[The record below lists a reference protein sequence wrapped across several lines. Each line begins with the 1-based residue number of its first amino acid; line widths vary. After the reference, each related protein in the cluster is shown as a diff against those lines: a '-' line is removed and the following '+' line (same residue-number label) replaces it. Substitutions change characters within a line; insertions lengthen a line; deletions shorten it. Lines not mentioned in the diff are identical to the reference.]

1 MHIAFCIAPYTGHVN
16 TSLPVV
22 SELARRGHRVS
33 YAITAEFSRP
43 VRDAGGRAVVYDSTM
58 GSPQDARVTLPDPA
72 ESAGGHDF
80 ADGQAGQLRELK
92 AVLPVLISAFAD
104 DAPDAVVCDPMC
116 WAGRALS
123 ARFRLPSINS
133 VTTLIREARW
143 SLGSISA
150 SFNPADP
157 RLPRLFAA
165 TSAVL
170 ARYGTGLTA
179 GHLLGTDGVVPTI
192 VYYPRAF
199 EAQGDQ
205 FGSDVHFVG
214 PCLSSRQNRP
224 RGGPGNG
231 RDWRPPGDGPV
242 VLVSLGTVF
251 NRQPA
256 LFRRCIDACAELRCD
271 VVAALGGLDAAALG
285 PLPANAQAHGYLPLT
300 EVMRHADVFV
310 GHGGMRSTMEAL
322 SFGVPIVAMPQMPEQ
337 RVTADRLAELGLGL
351 CLEPG
356 RQTREAVRQ
365 AVTTLMHDVSIRPR
379 LDWMRGEIERAPGAP
394 AAAEVIENTLRDRQD
409 GGYAGA
415 CC

>member
-33 YAITAEFSRP
+33 YATTAEFFRP
-43 VRDAGGRAVVYDSTM
+43 VRDAGGRPVVYDSTT
-58 GSPQDARVTLPDPA
+58 GPPQEGRITVPDPA
-72 ESAGGHDF
+72 QSAGGHDF
-80 ADGQAGQLRELK
+80 ADGQASQLRELK
-92 AVLPVLISAFAD
+92 AVLPALISAFAQ
-104 DAPDAVVCDPMC
+104 DAPDAVACDPMC

-123 ARFRLPSINS
+123 GHLRVPSVNS
-133 VTTLIREARW
+133 VTTLIRDARW

-165 TSAVL
+165 TSALL

-199 EAQGDQ
+199 EARGDQ

-214 PCLSSRQNRP
+214 PCLSARRNRP
-224 RGGPGNG
+224 RDSPGNG
-231 RDWRPPGDGPV
+231 RDWRPPGDDPV

-271 VVAALGGLDAAALG
+271 VVAALGGLDAADLC
-285 PLPANAQAHGYLPLT
+285 PLPANAQAHRYLPLP
-300 EVMRHADVFV
+300 EVMRYADVFV

-322 SFGVPIVAMPQMPEQ
+322 SFGVPIVALPQMPEQ

-356 RQTREAVRQ
+356 QQTQEAVRQ
-365 AVTTLMHDVSIRPR
+365 AVATLMHDVSIRPR
-379 LDWMRGEIERAPGAP
+379 LDWMRGQIERAPGAP
-394 AAAEVIENTLRDRQD
+394 AAAKVIENTLLDR
-409 GGYAGA
+409 
-415 CC
+415 